1 MAVAVALKAH
11 KTDVRPLSALL
22 SGAASRSAP
31 HLSSTITVGGL
42 TDVPTLYSTSRR
54 AIEYLQGMRRGAD
67 RAC

>member
-22 SGAASRSAP
+22 SGAAPRSAP

-42 TDVPTLYSTSRR
+42 TGVPTLYSTCRR